1 MEIEKCARLLTVSEA
16 MDYLSMGRKKVI
28 QYAKLTGAIYKIGR
42 LIYIDKSIVDEDLRK
57 RRSAYEETS

>member
-1 MEIEKCARLLTVSEA
+1 MGEGARLLTVSEA
-16 MDYLSMGRKKVI
+16 MSYLSMGRKKVI

-57 RRSAYEETS
+57 RRGAYEETG

>member
-1 MEIEKCARLLTVSEA
+1 MEKCARLLTVSEA
-16 MDYLSMGRKKVI
+16 MSYLSMGRKKVI

-57 RRSAYEETS
+57 RRGAYEETG

>member
-1 MEIEKCARLLTVSEA
+1 MEEGARLLTVSEA
-16 MDYLSMGRKKVI
+16 MTYLSMGRKKVV

-57 RRSAYEETS
+57 RRNYEETG

>member
-1 MEIEKCARLLTVSEA
+1 MEEGARLLTVSEA
-16 MDYLSMGRKKVI
+16 MTYLSMGRKKVV

-57 RRSAYEETS
+57 RRNHEETG